1 MKRPEQFQDMISR
14 LYPEL
19 HTPNPNN
26 QDKLI
31 SSHSVTFQVT
41 DACNLACT
49 YCYQINKGKRV
60 MKFEYAKKLIDAL
73 LSGDERFGN
82 YITLENSPGII
93 LDFIGGEPLLEV
105 ELIEQICDYFYEQ
118 VIMLQHPWAT
128 RFRISIA
135 TNGTLHFDEKVQHF
149 LKKYEKH
156 ISYGITV
163 DGNKELHDSCRI
175 FPDGRP
181 SYDMAIAAVKDWA
194 GKGHPIES
202 KLTIAPENIDY
213 IYDAILNLVDNG
225 YEEIDANPVFEDVW
239 HQEDAVKY
247 YNQLK
252 RLADYWNDNDL
263 VDDIYFSL
271 FEDTCF
277 CPIPEEENKNFCGGT
292 GDMLAMDPDGY
303 LYPCIRYMESS
314 LGNDVPPIVI
324 GHVDIGIAQC
334 DCHNKCLHC
343 FDGITRRSQ
352 STDECFYCPIGQGC
366 AWCSAYNYQATGS
379 PNKRAV
385 TICEMHK
392 ARALAN
398 VYFWNTYYRKHN
410 IIDEETGKQKRFKN
424 YCPDEWA
431 LNIISQEELDMLK
444 ALAEED

>member
-1 MKRPEQFQDMISR
+1 
-14 LYPEL
+14 
-19 HTPNPNN
+19 
-26 QDKLI
+26 
-31 SSHSVTFQVT
+31 
-41 DACNLACT
+41 
-49 YCYQINKGKRV
+49 
-60 MKFEYAKKLIDAL
+60 
-73 LSGDERFGN
+73 
-82 YITLENSPGII
+82 
-93 LDFIGGEPLLEV
+93 
-105 ELIEQICDYFYEQ
+105 
-118 VIMLQHPWAT
+118 
-128 RFRISIA
+128 
-135 TNGTLHFDEKVQHF
+135 
-149 LKKYEKH
+149 
-156 ISYGITV
+156 
-163 DGNKELHDSCRI
+163 
-175 FPDGRP
+175 
-181 SYDMAIAAVKDWA
+181 MAIAAVKDWA

-213 IYDAILNLVDNG
+213 IYDAILNLVDND

-271 FEDTCF
+271 FEDNCF

-303 LYPCIRYMESS
+303 LYPCLRYMESS

-398 VYFWNTYYRKHN
+398 LYFWNTYYRKHN
-410 IIDEETGKQKRFKN
+410 IIDGETGKQKRFKN